1 MATTILDGR
10 TLARMFAGGLKN
22 IRIHKTEID
31 DLNVFPV
38 PDGDTGSNMTMT
50 IENGVNAITSAA
62 PQDVGKLME
71 VFAQAAML
79 GARGNSGVILSQI
92 FKGIQKGLSSYQT
105 VTVAQ
110 FAAAYKSGVEQSYRA
125 VVKPVEGTILTVFRE
140 ATEAAAKSCSGDCS
154 FETFFTSHIAQAK
167 ETLSRTKEMLPALR
181 EADVIDSGG
190 AGYVAIAEGMY
201 NALLDEHYVEE
212 SDSAPSEIKKQQI
225 DINGFT
231 RDSVLQ
237 FGYCTEFLLR
247 LQSSKVDVDNF
258 DINRILD
265 FLKAENGQSVVAYK
279 DGDIIKVHVHTMN
292 PGNVLNECR
301 KYGEFLTV
309 KIENMALQHEE
320 TTRVKQAQKKRLAVV
335 AVSSGDGISQLF
347 TSLGADAIVS
357 GGQTQNPSSGD
368 FINAFST
375 LNAETILVLPDN
387 SNVLLTAQQAAKMYD
402 RANVRVIPT
411 KTMQQGFCALSL
423 ITPAFTDIDSL
434 INDIT
439 EAIRDVTSGS
449 VALAVRD
456 AKVEGREIHK
466 GDWLGMIDDDIVA
479 VAVDKVS
486 ALLAMIE
493 KIDGIKDKELFTLF
507 CGDDVSQ
514 DESTKALSLIKEQ
527 YPDIECTKYDGG
539 QEVYSFL
546 LAAE

>member
-62 PQDVGKLME
+62 TQDVGKLME

-154 FETFFTSHIAQAK
+154 FETFLTSHIAQAK

-201 NALLDEHYVEE
+201 NALLDERYVEE

-301 KYGEFLTV
+301 KYGEFYG
-309 KIENMALQHEE
+309 KN
-320 TTRVKQAQKKRLAVV
+320 
-335 AVSSGDGISQLF
+335 
-347 TSLGADAIVS
+347 
-357 GGQTQNPSSGD
+357 
-368 FINAFST
+368 
-375 LNAETILVLPDN
+375 
-387 SNVLLTAQQAAKMYD
+387 
-402 RANVRVIPT
+402 
-411 KTMQQGFCALSL
+411 
-423 ITPAFTDIDSL
+423 
-434 INDIT
+434 
-439 EAIRDVTSGS
+439 
-449 VALAVRD
+449 
-456 AKVEGREIHK
+456 
-466 GDWLGMIDDDIVA
+466 
-479 VAVDKVS
+479 
-486 ALLAMIE
+486 
-493 KIDGIKDKELFTLF
+493 
-507 CGDDVSQ
+507 
-514 DESTKALSLIKEQ
+514 
-527 YPDIECTKYDGG
+527 
-539 QEVYSFL
+539 
-546 LAAE
+546 